1 MNNILNAVN
10 SHNLNQCVHNQDQF
24 LQLIV
29 HKSLKINH
37 QQINIILVAHYL
49 ILNHYKNVKNHP
61 HVQK

>member
-10 SHNLNQCVHNQDQF
+10 SHNLNQCVHNQD

-29 HKSLKINH
+29 DKSLKINH

-49 ILNHYKNVKNHP
+49 ILNHYKNVKKHP